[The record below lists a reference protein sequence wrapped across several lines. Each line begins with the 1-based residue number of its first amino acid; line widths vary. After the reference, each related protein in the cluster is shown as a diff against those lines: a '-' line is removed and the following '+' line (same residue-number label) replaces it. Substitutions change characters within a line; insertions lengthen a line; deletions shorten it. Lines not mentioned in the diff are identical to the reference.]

1 MRYYKSFYM
10 KDRSKC
16 IMNKLELTSKQL
28 EFLKFVIQDFEYN
41 DNEEKN
47 MIDQIEAMIYELQEQ
62 DALRII
68 GALKAQAKRPTAEW

>member
-1 MRYYKSFYM
+1 MRYYKSLNM
-10 KDRSKC
+10 KGRSSGN
-16 IMNKLELTSKQL
+16 MNKLELTSKQL

-68 GALKAQAKRPTAEW
+68 GALK

>member
-1 MRYYKSFYM
+1 
-10 KDRSKC
+10 
-16 IMNKLELTSKQL
+16 MNKLELTNKQL

-62 DALRII
+62 DALRVI
-68 GALKAQAKRPTAEW
+68 GILKAQAKQPKAEW

>member
-1 MRYYKSFYM
+1 M
-10 KDRSKC
+10 KEWSNGN
-16 IMNKLELTSKQL
+16 MNKLELSNKQL

-68 GALKAQAKRPTAEW
+68 GALK

>member
-1 MRYYKSFYM
+1 
-10 KDRSKC
+10 
-16 IMNKLELTSKQL
+16 MNKLELTSKQL
-28 EFLKFVIQDFEYN
+28 EFLKFVVQDFEYN

-68 GALKAQAKRPTAEW
+68 GTLKAQAKRPTAEW

>member
-1 MRYYKSFYM
+1 M
-10 KDRSKC
+10 KEWSNGK
-16 IMNKLELTSKQL
+16 MNKLELSNKQL

-47 MIDQIEAMIYELQEQ
+47 MIDQIETMIYELQEQ

-68 GALKAQAKRPTAEW
+68 GAMKAQAKRPTAEW

>member
-1 MRYYKSFYM
+1 M
-10 KDRSKC
+10 KEWSNGN
-16 IMNKLELTSKQL
+16 MNKLELSNRQL

-68 GALKAQAKRPTAEW
+68 GAMKAQAKRPTAEW

>member
-1 MRYYKSFYM
+1 MRYYKSLYM
-10 KDRSKC
+10 KDRSSGV
-16 IMNKLELTSKQL
+16 MNKLELTSKQL

-68 GALKAQAKRPTAEW
+68 GALKAQAKQPKAEW

>member
-1 MRYYKSFYM
+1 MRYYKSLNM
-10 KDRSKC
+10 KDRSNGN
-16 IMNKLELTSKQL
+16 MNKLELTSKQL

-68 GALKAQAKRPTAEW
+68 GTLKAQAKRPTAEW

>member
-1 MRYYKSFYM
+1 
-10 KDRSKC
+10 
-16 IMNKLELTSKQL
+16 MNKLELSNKQL

-68 GALKAQAKRPTAEW
+68 GAMKAQAKRPIAEW

>member
-1 MRYYKSFYM
+1 M
-10 KDRSKC
+10 KEWSNGN
-16 IMNKLELTSKQL
+16 MNKLELTSKQL

-68 GALKAQAKRPTAEW
+68 GALK

>member
-1 MRYYKSFYM
+1 
-10 KDRSKC
+10 
-16 IMNKLELTSKQL
+16 MNKLELSNKQL

-68 GALKAQAKRPTAEW
+68 GALKAQAKRPTVEW

>member
-1 MRYYKSFYM
+1 
-10 KDRSKC
+10 
-16 IMNKLELTSKQL
+16 MNKLELSNKQL

-68 GALKAQAKRPTAEW
+68 GALK

>member
-1 MRYYKSFYM
+1 MRYYKSLYM

-68 GALKAQAKRPTAEW
+68 GAMKA

>member
-1 MRYYKSFYM
+1 MINLN
-10 KDRSKC
+10 D
-16 IMNKLELTSKQL
+16 EQL
-28 EFLKFVIQDFEYN
+28 EFLKYVIQDFEYN

-68 GALKAQAKRPTAEW
+68 GAMKAQAKRPTAEW

>member
-1 MRYYKSFYM
+1 M
-10 KDRSKC
+10 KEWSNGK
-16 IMNKLELTSKQL
+16 MNKLELSNKQL

-62 DALRII
+62 NALRII
-68 GALKAQAKRPTAEW
+68 GAMKAQAKRPTAEW